1 MKEIIRTVEEHTIKG
16 IEIKYEGGQVLAEEL
31 QPLKVTTN
39 TMSRDKALKMLKQKY
54 GKNKHIELQEVVSQK
69 YKVACPYDVFM
80 ANARVITDEENKGDV
95 E

>member
-1 MKEIIRTVEEHTIKG
+1 MKEIVRTVEQHVIKG
-16 IEIKYEGGQVLAEEL
+16 IEIKYAGGQVVAEEL
-31 QPLKVTTN
+31 EPLEVTTN
-39 TMSRDKALKMLKQKY
+39 TMTPEKALKMLKQKY

-80 ANARVITDEENKGDV
+80 ANARIITDEENKGDV

>member
-16 IEIKYEGGQVLAEEL
+16 IEIKYGGGQVLVEEL

-39 TMSRDKALKMLKQKY
+39 TMTHDKALKMLKQKY

>member
-1 MKEIIRTVEEHTIKG
+1 MKEIVRTVEEHTIKG
-16 IEIKYEGGQVLAEEL
+16 IEIKYEGGQVLVEEL

-39 TMSRDKALKMLKQKY
+39 TMTRDKALKMLKQKY

-69 YKVACPYDVFM
+69 YKVACPYDVYM
-80 ANARVITDEENKGDV
+80 VNARVITDEENKGDV

>member
-16 IEIKYEGGQVLAEEL
+16 IEIKYEGGQVLVEEL

-69 YKVACPYDVFM
+69 YKVACPYGVFM